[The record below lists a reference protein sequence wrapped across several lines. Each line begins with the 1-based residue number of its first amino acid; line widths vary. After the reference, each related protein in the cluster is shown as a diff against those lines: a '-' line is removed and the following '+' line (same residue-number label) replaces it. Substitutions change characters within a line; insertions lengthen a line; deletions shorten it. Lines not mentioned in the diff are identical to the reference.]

1 MEWTSTECYIR
12 ASLEFQIWQ
21 LMEFVV
27 VIVGSLLVM
36 ELEAFSDS
44 FLAFVDCSVER
55 KLGFDASGCFDNF
68 NIDFYI
74 FG

>member
-1 MEWTSTECYIR
+1 
-12 ASLEFQIWQ
+12 
-21 LMEFVV
+21 MEF
-27 VIVGSLLVM
+27 G
-36 ELEAFSDS
+36 AFSDS

-68 NIDFYI
+68 NINFYI